1 MRPVPKIT
9 TIKLNSIT
17 AATKW
22 KHMGSRSKAI
32 FDQLNEKGFYDNYNL
47 HTAYKGLKRFTGT
60 KIHLK
65 PDNDNAAQYVQ
76 SKKELQDFI
85 DKNNMPFTVPKET
98 PEVGRIEINTHK
110 LREAYGKDQR
120 KHALLHEQLESL
132 FFKKRQTT
140 NAPLVKRM
148 GHISSAVLHQENRI
162 PKLMGYGHKSDLLK
176 QIKDS
181 RSNKAFE
188 VKNDDNTITVAMGT
202 ERGLHRKYG
211 RQLNNLNG
219 NVIKNGEKIQK
230 LLDDSNIRKYL

>member
-1 MRPVPKIT
+1 MSPVPKIT
-9 TIKLNSIT
+9 TIRLNSIT

-47 HTAYKGLKRFTGT
+47 HTAYNGLKRFTGT

-65 PDNDNAAQYVQ
+65 PGNDNPAQYVH

-98 PEVGRIEINTHK
+98 PDDGVIEVNTRK

-120 KHALLHEQLESL
+120 KHALIHEQLESL

-148 GHISSAVLHQENRI
+148 GHISSAILHQENRI
-162 PKLMGYGHKSDLLK
+162 PKLMGYGHKSDLLN
-176 QIKDS
+176 QIKEMRSS
-181 RSNKAFE
+181 RAFE
-188 VKNDDNTITVAMGT
+188 LKDGADKIIGT
-202 ERGLHRKYG
+202 ERGLHQKYG
-211 RQLNNLNG
+211 RKLHNLNG
-219 NVIKNGEKIQK
+219 IVIENEDRIQK
-230 LLDDSNIRKYL
+230 LLDDPNVRKYL